1 MKLALSNQRM
11 MIIAIIILYSQVSL
25 SAHEMTYSNSVVGSD
40 ISVSSSVEVKDDWY
54 DYMQGNTD
62 WINYA
67 NDVWPFSNPN
77 SLRFVNKSSNGWVGL
92 HWEGT
97 DNVFYSSSWQVRVTL
112 NVQGWSSDGSYLG
125 TSTEMLEIDYVAG
138 NKVEYEDWSSVS
150 MF

>member
-62 WINYA
+62 C
-67 NDVWPFSNPN
+67 VV
-77 SLRFVNKSSNGWVGL
+77 LKKL
-92 HWEGT
+92 
-97 DNVFYSSSWQVRVTL
+97 YS
-112 NVQGWSSDGSYLG
+112 
-125 TSTEMLEIDYVAG
+125 
-138 NKVEYEDWSSVS
+138 
-150 MF
+150 